1 MHRQPRSFS
10 SFQAPKPKPSR
21 LPVIAVIVV
30 ALLLPYLIYKI
41 CFAKKAKET
50 VENNITLPMVQHIQ
64 DKKEVAPKVVHP
76 LVEPSNAKTEQT
88 VIKKKPE
95 TKTQPTLPEKPI
107 AKTKVPEN
115 PLVEVTTR
123 SGDSLATIFNRVGL
137 NGKILHAVLDKNKYA
152 TLLTHIKPNQSI
164 QFVIKHHELERMS
177 FQLDHGQT
185 LDVVRERRGYKTT
198 LTTPKMEYR
207 ERYLTAIVQ
216 YSLYSTAKRQN
227 IPYKLIQQM
236 TDIFKREINFA
247 KDIRSGDR
255 FTIIYKAG
263 YMGSD
268 LVSVGDIIAVT
279 YTHRGE
285 SHKAL
290 RHVSSTGEV
299 DYFTPEGESLKQGF
313 SRYPVKFSH
322 INSAFSLSRMHPV
335 LHYHRPHKG
344 VDLAAPM
351 GTPIFATGDGR
362 IQHLG
367 YENGYGNVIKISHH
381 NALYTSVYAHLSK
394 FKKGLFRG
402 SYVKRGELIGYVGK
416 SGLASGP
423 HCHYEFH
430 VNHRP
435 RNPTTVSL
443 PQAEPVPRRDLASFK
458 RQADKLI
465 EHLKLFE
472 EAHLAS
478 KKDKA
483 VG

>member
-1 MHRQPRSFS
+1 MHRQRHSFPDS
-10 SFQAPKPKPSR
+10 NAKPSK
-21 LPVIAVIVV
+21 LLIVLALLV
-30 ALLLPYLIYKI
+30 ACLLPYIVIKT
-41 CFAKKAKET
+41 FFGKKNSDSAQEAIALSNGQQVEEKKLPPIIAAQEIKPVVKAVPVET
-50 VENNITLPMVQHIQ
+50 VKP
-64 DKKEVAPKVVHP
+64 VV
-76 LVEPSNAKTEQT
+76 
-88 VIKKKPE
+88 
-95 TKTQPTLPEKPI
+95 
-107 AKTKVPEN
+107 N
-115 PLVEVTTR
+115 PLVNVTTR
-123 SGDSLATIFNRVGL
+123 SGDSLATIFKRVGL
-137 NGKILHAVLDKNKYA
+137 SGQTLHAVLNKNQHA
-152 TLLTHIKPNQSI
+152 SLLTRIKPNQSLVFI
-164 QFVIKHHELERMS
+164 IKNKQLEHLTI
-177 FQLDHGQT
+177 QLDHGQK
-185 LDVVRERRGYKTT
+185 LDIVRDHDHYKTT
-198 LTTPKMEYR
+198 LTSPKTEFR

-227 IPYKLIQQM
+227 IPYKLVQQM

-247 KDIRSGDR
+247 KDVRSGDR

-268 LVSVGDIIAVT
+268 LVSVGEIIAVT

-285 SHKAL
+285 SHQAL
-290 RHVSSTGEV
+290 RRVSSSGEV
-299 DYFTPEGESLKQGF
+299 EYFTPQGESLKQGF

-322 INSAFSLSRMHPV
+322 INSAFSLNRMHPI

-351 GTPIFATGDGR
+351 GTPILATGDGKV
-362 IQHLG
+362 QQLG

-381 NALYTSVYAHLSK
+381 GALYTSVYAHLLK

-402 SYVKRGELIGYVGK
+402 SYVKRGDIIGYVGK

-435 RNPTTVSL
+435 KNPSTVSL

-458 RQADKLI
+458 RHADKLI

-478 KKDKA
+478 KNDHA
-483 VG
+483 IG